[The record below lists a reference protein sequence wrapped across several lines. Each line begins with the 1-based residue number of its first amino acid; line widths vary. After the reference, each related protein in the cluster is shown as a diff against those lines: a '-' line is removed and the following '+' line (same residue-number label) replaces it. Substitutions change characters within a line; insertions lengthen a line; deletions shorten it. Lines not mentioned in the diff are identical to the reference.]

1 MLDNIIVLITR
12 IILTAIAVYFIY
24 LAWTKNVNFVSWIKE
39 KITNTLP
46 IDNSVD
52 KQLELVNILIT
63 NNKQRQLCLFIQI
76 DESVDKIQDIEL
88 SITTNHKSGKGKVGL
103 LKTIRD
109 YKYYY
114 DLLFTPYSTT
124 DFIDNRILEY
134 QKWANTGPDGVDS
147 TKVNLE
153 SFNGDELI
161 LKWRDAENKKHIK
174 KWPYERYRTIVDGL
188 KKGPI
193 QLEKGKNV
201 YVSEMEL

>member
-1 MLDNIIVLITR
+1 MPDNIIVLVTR
-12 IILTAIAVYFIY
+12 IIITGIAVYFIY
-24 LAWTKNVNFVSWIKE
+24 LAWTKNVNFVSWFKE
-39 KITNTLP
+39 KVTNTLP
-46 IDNSVD
+46 IDDTVD
-52 KQLELVNILIT
+52 KQLELVNVLIT
-63 NNKQRQLCLFIQI
+63 PNQQRELCLLIQI

-88 SITTNHKSGKGKVGL
+88 TITTKKGGKVGL

-124 DFIDNRILEY
+124 DLIDNRILAY
-134 QKWANTGPDGVDS
+134 QKFSNTGINGVDW

-153 SFNGDELI
+153 SFNSDELI

-174 KWPYERYRTIVDGL
+174 KWPYERYRTVVDGL

-201 YVSEMEL
+201 YVSKMEL